1 MDIFVAKRLEHRVI
15 WMVLIQLLPSN
26 TGKHRLTWVT
36 LLPLLRGSRMILG
49 YDEKCQLID
58 HASLMMNEDVP
69 QSNTSTS
76 IRLRDEENKF
86 SR

>member
-1 MDIFVAKRLEHRVI
+1 
-15 WMVLIQLLPSN
+15 
-26 TGKHRLTWVT
+26 
-36 LLPLLRGSRMILG
+36 MILG

-69 QSNTSTS
+69 QSNTSTG
-76 IRLRDEENKF
+76 IRLGDEENKI